1 MENDEL
7 PNGFGAA
14 PGSRQS
20 GIGQSGLGRSG
31 PRRRAARVVVLD
43 PLDRI
48 LLINAS
54 DPLHRNG
61 PGWWEIPGGGIDHGE
76 STEDA
81 ARRELWEEAGIA
93 GAEIGPCVWFQRV
106 QFSFGGWHFDQ
117 DEWVHIARCEGVSE
131 GPQGLEALEV
141 LAFGEQRWWTLEDLL
156 EHQPRTIPYRMAEFL
171 PHVIGGQFAGDPIDI
186 TPDEHHVARWH
197 EQASPPKG

>member
-1 MENDEL
+1 MENGEL
-7 PNGFGAA
+7 PNGFGAS
-14 PGSRQS
+14 PGS
-20 GIGQSGLGRSG
+20 
-31 PRRRAARVVVLD
+31 RRRAARVVVLD

-76 STEDA
+76 STEEA

-93 GAEIGPCVWFQRV
+93 EAEIGPCVWFQRV